1 MAQSEAFITI
11 DGTSGIEEQQ
21 YLVRKKV
28 TELIPESRSPRI
40 LARQPAAKKQVLLNE

>member
-1 MAQSEAFITI
+1 MAEAEGFVTI

-28 TELIPESRSPRI
+28 TELIPESRS
-40 LARQPAAKKQVLLNE
+40 ARLLSKQQVILNE